1 MLSII
6 IPTYNEEAA
15 LSEALGALP
24 YGNNIEVIVAD
35 GQSTDRTEEFI
46 RRYPALKLIQC
57 AAKGR
62 ASQMNEAAR
71 HAKGE
76 IFLFLHADCR
86 LEKESPKAISQA
98 IKNGHIGGCLS
109 QRISSGKVVYRFI
122 EASGNI
128 RARLFKVFYG
138 DQAIFVRRDV
148 FFKLGG
154 FDNLPLFEDILF
166 SKKLMRAGETRV
178 LDKKVFVSPRRWQK
192 NGIIMTTIIF
202 WLLTLG
208 LSLGVS
214 FDRLK
219 RLYQD
224 IR

>member
-1 MLSII
+1 MVSII
-6 IPTYNEEAA
+6 IPTYNEESAIEKTLNA
-15 LSEALGALP
+15 LAYRDG
-24 YGNNIEVIVAD
+24 IEIIVVD
-35 GQSTDRTEEFI
+35 GGSSDKTIDLVQC
-46 RRYPALKLIQC
+46 YPVKLIRC
-57 AAKGR
+57 SKNR
-62 ASQMNEAAR
+62 ALQMNRGAEVSCAD
-71 HAKGE
+71 
-76 IFLFLHADCR
+76 ILLFLHSDCCFER
-86 LEKESPKAISQA
+86 GSLEKIMQSLG
-98 IKNGHIGGCLS
+98 NGYIGGCLS
-109 QRISSGKVVYRFI
+109 QKIDSKKIIYRFI

-128 RARLFKVFYG
+128 RAKLSKIFYG

-166 SKKLMRAGETRV
+166 SKKLMRAGQTRI

-202 WLLTLG
+202 WLLSLG